1 MPSLFQ
7 LLVIAGVALVVLVL
21 WRYLRA
27 SAARRRASA
36 ARSKDAS
43 IPTGKRYERRKR
55 QRRVRRERRSTIR
68 LELERRQG
76 RGRRADDQLG

>member
-1 MPSLFQ
+1 MPSLIQ

-27 SAARRRASA
+27 PAAKT
-36 ARSKDAS
+36 KDAS
-43 IPTGKRYERRKR
+43 IPAGKRFERRKR
-55 QRRVRRERRSTIR
+55 QRRVRQGRRSTIR
-68 LELERRQG
+68 LETERRQG